1 MASYITPA
9 DPITW
14 SSSTAYK
21 EMTLV
26 SDTSGKGY
34 VSKKAVPQGTALT
47 NTEYWVAIPNL
58 GDAITVAQQSADEA
72 KDAAE
77 AAQTAAT
84 SASSSAS
91 KAVTAANEA
100 KTAASSA
107 QSTADLSQKAALA
120 AQIMIEMTQGIYPI
134 S

>member
-14 SSSTAYK
+14 SSTTAY
-21 EMTLV
+21 EAMVLV
-26 SDTSGKGY
+26 SDSSGKGY

-58 GDAITVAQQSADEA
+58 SAAITVVQQSANEA
-72 KDAAE
+72 KEAAE
-77 AAQTAAT
+77 AAQTAAG

-91 KAVTAANEA
+91 QAVAAANEA
-100 KTAASSA
+100 KSAASSA

-120 AQIMIEMTQGIYPI
+120 AQIMIQMTQGIYPI